1 MNSIFDRKYEKL
13 SYNEL
18 MNKKL
23 RVGLFF
29 GGRSVEHEVSVVSAL
44 QAYENIDRD
53 KYEVVPV
60 YVDKTGHFFTGHKF
74 LDIKNYKDIKGLLY
88 SSTQIVPA
96 NRNGGGFLKQGFMKK
111 FEPIDVAFPLFHGSF
126 GEDGCIQ
133 GVFELYGIPY
143 TGLDVTGSAMA
154 MDKVMSKALF
164 KELGFNVG
172 KYSWF
177 NRRDWIK
184 DNGKILK
191 QIQSDIKF
199 PMFVKP
205 GTGGSSI
212 GAGRAKDLDSLQFAI
227 EVASAFS
234 EKIIVEEAF
243 EGDIIE
249 VNCSAL
255 GYKDI
260 KASVCEQPVKS
271 EELLSFSDKYMKG
284 GKGKNGSQG
293 AGGMES
299 LSRIIP
305 AKISKELTVKIQEA
319 SVEIFKALDGCGVAR
334 IDYFVDPKTGKFWV
348 NEVNS
353 PPGSLAFYLWEKS
366 GLSYKELLDKLINM
380 ALERNEEKKK
390 TTYVFE
396 SGLLEMMA
404 SGKSIKGA
412 KSTTG

>member
-1 MNSIFDRKYEKL
+1 MG
-13 SYNEL
+13 
-18 MNKKL
+18 KL

-53 KYEVVPV
+53 KYEVIPV
-60 YVDKTGHFFTGHKF
+60 YVDKSGLFFTGHKF
-74 LDIKNYKDIKGLLY
+74 LDIKNYKDVKGLLY
-88 SSTQIVPA
+88 SSEQVVLA
-96 NRNGGGFLKQGFMKK
+96 NKNGRGGFLKQGFLKK
-111 FEPIDVAFPLFHGSF
+111 FEPIDLAFPLFHGSF
-126 GEDGCIQ
+126 GEDGCVQ
-133 GVFELYGIPY
+133 GVFEMYGIPY
-143 TGLDVTGSAMA
+143 VGLDVTGSAMA

-164 KELGFNVG
+164 KELGYKVG
-172 KYSWF
+172 NYSWF
-177 NRRDWIK
+177 TRRDWIT
-184 DNGKILK
+184 NPRKILK
-191 QIQSDIKF
+191 QVQDDIKF

-255 GYKDI
+255 GYRDV

-284 GKGKNGSQG
+284 GKGKNGSKG

-305 AKISKELTVKIQEA
+305 AEISKELTSKIQEA
-319 SVEIFKALDGCGVAR
+319 TVQIFKALDGCGVAR
-334 IDYFVDPKTGKFWV
+334 IDYFVDPKSGKFWV

-366 GLSYKELLDKLINM
+366 ELTYKELLDQLIDM
-380 ALERNEEKKK
+380 ALERDREKKK

-404 SGKSIKGA
+404 SGKSTTGIKSIT
-412 KSTTG
+412 STTR

>member
-1 MNSIFDRKYEKL
+1 MQ
-13 SYNEL
+13 
-18 MNKKL
+18 KKL

-53 KYEVVPV
+53 KYDVLPI
-60 YVDKTGHFFTGHKF
+60 YVDKSGHFFTGHKF
-74 LDIKNYKDIKGLLY
+74 LDLKNYKDVQGLLY

-96 NRNGGGFLKQGFMKK
+96 NKQSLSSDKTTGGFLKQGFLKK

-133 GVFELYGIPY
+133 GVFEIYGIPY
-143 TGLDVTGSAMA
+143 VGLDVTGSAIA

-164 KELGFNVG
+164 RELGFNIG
-172 KYSWF
+172 KYSSF
-177 NRRDWIK
+177 TRRDWISNSSK
-184 DNGKILK
+184 VLK
-191 QIQSDIKF
+191 QIQQDLKF

-205 GTGGSSI
+205 ATGGSSI
-212 GAGRAKDLDSLQFAI
+212 GAGKAKDEDALQFAI
-227 EVASAFS
+227 EVASAYS
-234 EKIIVEEAF
+234 EKIIIEEAF
-243 EGDIIE
+243 GDEIIE

-260 KASVCEQPVKS
+260 KASVCERPVKS

-284 GKGKNGSQG
+284 GGKKSGGN
-293 AGGMES
+293 AGGMET

-305 AKISKELTVKIQEA
+305 APISKNLTAKIQEA
-319 SVEIFKALDGCGVAR
+319 TIKIFKALDGCGVAR
-334 IDYFVDPKTGKFWV
+334 TDFFVDPKSEKFWV

-353 PPGSLAFYLWEKS
+353 PPGSLAFYLWEKT
-366 GLSYKELLDKLINM
+366 GTSYEELLDQLIDM
-380 ALERNEEKKK
+380 ALERAEEKKK

-404 SGKSIKGA
+404 SGKVAGK
-412 KSTTG
+412 KTFR

>member
-1 MNSIFDRKYEKL
+1 LLEVGKNNDNVAII
-13 SYNEL
+13 NL
-18 MNKKL
+18 MHKKI
-23 RVGLFF
+23 RVGLLF

-44 QAYENIDRD
+44 QAYEKIDKD
-53 KYEVVPV
+53 KYDVLPI
-60 YVDKTGHFFTGHKF
+60 YIDKTGHFFTGHKF
-74 LDIKNYKDIKGLLY
+74 LNIKNYKDVQSLLF
-88 SSTQIVPA
+88 SSTQVIPA
-96 NRNGGGFLKQGFMKK
+96 NKITGGFLRQGFFNK
-111 FEPIDVAFPLFHGSF
+111 FEPIDVAFPLFHGAF

-133 GVFELYGIPY
+133 GVFEMYGIPY
-143 TGLDVTGSAMA
+143 VGLDVTGSAVA
-154 MDKVMSKALF
+154 MDKIMSKALF

-177 NRRDWIK
+177 TRRDWIA
-184 DNGKILK
+184 DSQKILK
-191 QIQSDIKF
+191 QIQDEIEF

-205 GTGGSSI
+205 ASGGSSI
-212 GAGRAKDLDSLQFAI
+212 GAGKAVDLDSLQFAI

-243 EGDIIE
+243 GEGIIE

-255 GYKDI
+255 GYRDI

-284 GKGKNGSQG
+284 GKSKSGQS
-293 AGGMES
+293 AGGMET

-305 AKISKELTVKIQEA
+305 APISKKLTAKIQDATVK
-319 SVEIFKALDGCGVAR
+319 IFKALDGCGVAR
-334 IDYFVDPKTGKFWV
+334 TDFFVDTKTEKFWV

-366 GLSYKELLDKLINM
+366 GVSYKELLDKLIEM

-396 SGLLEMMA
+396 SGLLAMMA
-404 SGKSIKGA
+404 SGKVAGRKNS
-412 KSTTG
+412 

>member
-1 MNSIFDRKYEKL
+1 MS
-13 SYNEL
+13 
-18 MNKKL
+18 KKL

-29 GGRSVEHEVSVVSAL
+29 GGKSVEHEVSVISAL

-53 KYEVVPV
+53 KYEVIPI
-60 YVDKTGHFFTGHKF
+60 YVDKSGHFFTGHKF
-74 LDIKNYKDIKGLLY
+74 LDIKNYKDVKGLLY
-88 SSTQIVPA
+88 SSTQIIPA
-96 NRNGGGFLKQGFMKK
+96 NRASGGYLKQGFLKK
-111 FEPIDVAFPLFHGSF
+111 FEPIDVALPIFHGSF
-126 GEDGCIQ
+126 GEDGAIQ
-133 GVFELYGIPY
+133 GIFEIYGIPY
-143 TGLDVTGSAMA
+143 AGLGVTGSAVA
-154 MDKVMSKALF
+154 MDKIISKALF
-164 KELGFNVG
+164 KELGYKVG
-172 KYSWF
+172 KYYWF
-177 NRRDWIK
+177 NRRQFYADP
-184 DNGKILK
+184 K
-191 QIQSDIKF
+191 QILRQLTRGSTGSSPAQEGLKF

-205 GTGGSSI
+205 ATGGSSI
-212 GAGRAKDLDSLQFAI
+212 GAGRARDEDSLQFAI

-243 EGDIIE
+243 EGSIIE

-255 GYKDI
+255 GYSDI

-284 GKGKNGSQG
+284 GKGKNASKG

-305 AKISKELTVKIQEA
+305 ANISKELSAKIQGA
-319 SVEIFKALDGCGVAR
+319 TIEIFKAIDGCGVAR
-334 IDYFVDPKTGKFWV
+334 IDYFVDPKKETFWV

-366 GLSYKELLDKLINM
+366 GISYKELLDKLIEM
-380 ALERNEEKKK
+380 ALQRAEDRKK

-404 SGKSIKGA
+404 EGRSIKGIKSIK
-412 KSTTG
+412 STKGEKD

>member
-1 MNSIFDRKYEKL
+1 M
-13 SYNEL
+13 
-18 MNKKL
+18 
-23 RVGLFF
+23 
-29 GGRSVEHEVSVVSAL
+29 EHEVSVVSAL

-53 KYEVVPV
+53 KYEVVPI
-60 YVDKTGHFFTGHKF
+60 YVDKSGLFFTGHKF
-74 LDIKNYKDIKGLLY
+74 LDIKNYKDVKGLLY
-88 SSTQIVPA
+88 SSEQVVLA
-96 NRNGGGFLKQGFMKK
+96 SKNGHGGLLKQGFMKK

-133 GVFELYGIPY
+133 GMFELYGIPY

-154 MDKVMSKALF
+154 MDKVLSKALF
-164 KELGFNVG
+164 KELGYNVG

-177 NRRDWIK
+177 TRRDWISDSKKVLKKVHK
-184 DNGKILK
+184 DL
-191 QIQSDIKF
+191 KF

-284 GKGKNGSQG
+284 GKGKNGSKG

-305 AKISKELTVKIQEA
+305 AEISKELTSKIQEA
-319 SVEIFKALDGCGVAR
+319 TARIFKALDGCGVAR
-334 IDYFVDPKTGKFWV
+334 IDFFVDPKSERFWV

-366 GLSYKELLDKLINM
+366 GLAYKELLDQLIEM
-380 ALERNEEKKK
+380 ALERDKEKKK

-404 SGKSIKGA
+404 LGGSIKGIKSTKSIK
-412 KSTTG
+412 S